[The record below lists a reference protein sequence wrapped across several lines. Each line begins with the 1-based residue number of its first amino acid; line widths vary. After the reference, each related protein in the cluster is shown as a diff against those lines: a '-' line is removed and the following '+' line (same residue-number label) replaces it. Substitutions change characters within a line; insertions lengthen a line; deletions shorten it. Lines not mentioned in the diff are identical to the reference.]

1 MDKDA
6 PRRNGGIA
14 VVVSGPSGSG
24 KSTLCRR
31 LLQRPGYRFSVSATT
46 RPPRQGE
53 RMGEDY
59 LFVTRDEFTA
69 MRDRGE
75 LLESSE
81 HFGNEYGTPR
91 SQVEQAVAEGLVVIL
106 DIDVNG
112 AEQVKERM
120 PEARSV
126 FVLPPSREELESR
139 LRSRGTEDEEA
150 LKRRLERADME
161 MSRAPRFDKRV
172 VNDDLDRA
180 ADEMVRWIESEVNR
194 SNGS

>member
-1 MDKDA
+1 MESKA
-6 PRRNGGIA
+6 PNRSRGLA
-14 VVVSGPSGSG
+14 VVISGPSGSG
-24 KSTLCRR
+24 KSTLCGR
-31 LLQRPGYRFSVSATT
+31 LCQRPGYRFSVSATT
-46 RPPRQGE
+46 RAPRQGE

-59 LFVTRDEFTA
+59 HFVSRDEFAA

-81 HFGNEYGTPR
+81 HFGNHYGTPR
-91 SQVEQAVAEGLVVIL
+91 RQVEEAVANGEIVIL

-126 FVLPPSREELESR
+126 FVLPPSRQELESR
-139 LRSRGTEDEEA
+139 LRSRGTEDEDA

-161 MSRAPRFDKRV
+161 MSRAHRFGKRV

-180 ADEMVRWIESEVNR
+180 ADEMVRWIESEVKR

>member
-1 MDKDA
+1 MVKDA
-6 PRRNGGIA
+6 PKRKGGIA

-53 RMGEDY
+53 RTGDDY
-59 LFVTRDEFTA
+59 HFVSHDEFSA
-69 MRDRGE
+69 MLERGD

-81 HFGNEYGTPR
+81 HFGNRYGTPR
-91 SQVEQAVAEGLVVIL
+91 RQVEEGVAQGQVVIL

-180 ADEMVRWIESEVNR
+180 AEEMVRWIETEVNR